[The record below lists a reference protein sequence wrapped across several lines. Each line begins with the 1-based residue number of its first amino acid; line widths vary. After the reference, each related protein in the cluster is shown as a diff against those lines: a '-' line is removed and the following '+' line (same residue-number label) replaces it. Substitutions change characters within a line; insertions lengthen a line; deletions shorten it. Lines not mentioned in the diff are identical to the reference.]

1 MSTGNR
7 PRRTRTGKPYT
18 VVMRSRDNQRVLVQD
33 PLDVQFLELAD
44 AFQMKARAIT
54 GETPK
59 HRRAEDTPR

>member
-1 MSTGNR
+1 MNVDDRAGR
-7 PRRTRTGKPYT
+7 AGKGKPYT
-18 VVMRSRDNQRVLVQD
+18 VVMKSRDNQRVLVQD

-59 HRRAEDTPR
+59 SRRDERTSR